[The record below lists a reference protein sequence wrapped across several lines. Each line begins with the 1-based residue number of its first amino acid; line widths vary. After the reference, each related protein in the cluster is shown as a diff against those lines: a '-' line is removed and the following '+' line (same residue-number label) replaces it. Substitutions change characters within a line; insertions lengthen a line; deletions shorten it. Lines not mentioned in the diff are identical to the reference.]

1 MMDLLHLFS
10 PAGHFIAPYIRDISL
25 ALIAC
30 TLVLLGGDINRFI
43 RQLLRNQHF
52 VIRTFAFILIN
63 AFGYG
68 LLIVNASPYL
78 ARTLMRLENGMMFVV
93 VIFSFVVIGLWAQK
107 NRHV

>member
-1 MMDLLHLFS
+1 MDLFNLFS

-25 ALIAC
+25 ALITC
-30 TLVLLGGDINRFI
+30 TLVILGGDINRFI

-52 VIRTFAFILIN
+52 VIRTFAFILLN

-78 ARTLMRLENGMMFVV
+78 ARTLMRLESGMMFAV